1 MHVQIQVK
9 GLTKATQLRR
19 FAARKLEVALAQFSH
34 SIQEAH
40 VRLNDINGPDRG
52 GVDKLCRVVLRFKDN
67 SIMVIEELGSE
78 ISQVIDR
85 VVDRLHQSV
94 PVRCP
99 VWAVST
105 ARAYVKATCSLRV
118 SE

>member
-1 MHVQIQVK
+1 MRLQIQVK

-19 FAARKLEVALAQFSH
+19 LAARKLEVALARFSD
-34 SIQEAH
+34 SIQEAD
-40 VRLNDINGPDRG
+40 VLLNDINGPDRG

-78 ISQVIDR
+78 VSQVIDR

-94 PVRCP
+94 SRQTSRVVRID
-99 VWAVST
+99 
-105 ARAYVKATCSLRV
+105 RQGIRRGNLLATS
-118 SE
+118 S